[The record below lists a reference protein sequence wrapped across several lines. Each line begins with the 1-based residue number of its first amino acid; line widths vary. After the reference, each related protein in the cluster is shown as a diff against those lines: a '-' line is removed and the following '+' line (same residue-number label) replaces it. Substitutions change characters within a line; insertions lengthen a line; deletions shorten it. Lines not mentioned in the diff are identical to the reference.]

1 MKAESELFDV
11 NALAMGVVV
20 TSIANIDTIKGTF
33 DADLK
38 IRLYDLTSDKKF
50 QTIEGK
56 HMSIIS
62 FFRFVIHVM
71 WRFK

>member
-1 MKAESELFDV
+1 
-11 NALAMGVVV
+11 MGVVV
-20 TSIANIDTIKGTF
+20 TSISNIDTIKGTF
-33 DADLK
+33 DANLK

-56 HMSIIS
+56 HIMSIIS
-62 FFRFVIHVM
+62 FFRFVIHVT